1 MEITRQSFFS
11 QTKLLSCS
19 TTSLS
24 PPPPPPSIFRSKASL
39 LVSSNSV
46 PFHSSRTLLTQLQG
60 LRIKAKKHRNLGAIR
75 ASEADSSSTTTTTST
90 DVAAERWLL
99 QPVGDGDT
107 SHIGFKVPMPDAFE
121 IASTEVTVGRLPE
134 RADMVIPVATVSG
147 LHARIQKKGDSL
159 LVTDLDSTNGTFIDE
174 KRLRSG
180 VVAVASPGSRI
191 TFGDTHLAMFRVSKI
206 DTVEAPSKT
215 EESEEKGDSP
225 PLSSA
230 KS

>member
-24 PPPPPPSIFRSKASL
+24 PPPPPPPSIFRSKASL

-75 ASEADSSSTTTTTST
+75 ASEADSSTTTTTTST

-121 IASTEVTVGRLPE
+121 IAS
-134 RADMVIPVATVSG
+134 VISG

>member
-1 MEITRQSFFS
+1 MEITRQSFFA

-24 PPPPPPSIFRSKASL
+24 PPPPSIFRSKASL

-46 PFHSSRTLLTQLQG
+46 PFHSSKTLLTQLQG
-60 LRIKAKKHRNLGAIR
+60 LRIKAKKQRNLGAIH
-75 ASEADSSSTTTTTST
+75 ASEADSSSTSSTST

-107 SHIGFKVPMPDAFE
+107 RHIGFKAPMPDAFE

-174 KRLRSG
+174 KRLRPG
-180 VVAVASPGSRI
+180 VVAIASPGSRI

-206 DTVEAPSKT
+206 ETVEALSKT
-215 EESEEKGDSP
+215 EESEVKSDSP
-225 PLSSA
+225 PVSSE

>member
-1 MEITRQSFFS
+1 MEITRQSFFT
-11 QTKLLSCS
+11 QTKLPSCS

-24 PPPPPPSIFRSKASL
+24 PPPPTSIFHSKASL

-46 PFHSSRTLLTQLQG
+46 PFHSSKTFLTQLQG
-60 LRIKAKKHRNLGAIR
+60 LRINAKKHRNLGAIH
-75 ASEADSSSTTTTTST
+75 ASEADSSSSSSTST

-107 SHIGFKVPMPDAFE
+107 RHIGFKVPMPDAFE

-174 KRLRSG
+174 KRLKPG
-180 VVAVASPGSRI
+180 VVAIASPGSRI
-191 TFGDTHLAMFRVSKI
+191 TFGNTSRN
-206 DTVEAPSKT
+206 
-215 EESEEKGDSP
+215 
-225 PLSSA
+225 
-230 KS
+230 

>member
-1 MEITRQSFFS
+1 
-11 QTKLLSCS
+11 
-19 TTSLS
+19 
-24 PPPPPPSIFRSKASL
+24 
-39 LVSSNSV
+39 
-46 PFHSSRTLLTQLQG
+46 
-60 LRIKAKKHRNLGAIR
+60 
-75 ASEADSSSTTTTTST
+75 
-90 DVAAERWLL
+90 
-99 QPVGDGDT
+99 
-107 SHIGFKVPMPDAFE
+107 MPDAFE

-191 TFGDTHLAMFRVSKI
+191 TFGDTHLAMFCVSKI